1 MKETK
6 CSVTDSFSIKTN
18 SIVCVSEIRNDF
30 IGNQDTHNSNR
41 EIRFCTNAKTSH
53 MTEGQREPG
62 FYSDTPNKNLQKQ
75 QVSNSDELSTSV
87 EVVEL
92 KKYP

>member
-1 MKETK
+1 
-6 CSVTDSFSIKTN
+6 
-18 SIVCVSEIRNDF
+18 
-30 IGNQDTHNSNR
+30 
-41 EIRFCTNAKTSH
+41 

-87 EVVEL
+87 KVVEL